1 MQVINGEVL
10 FSPSDLTQAA
20 DCEFSVLRRLD
31 LKLGRILE
39 LDIPEDPL
47 MMRAAGLGDTH
58 EQRVLDEYHRT
69 FGDGVVVIDRP
80 TASDPD
86 ALQAGMEA
94 TLQAMADGADV
105 VFQGVVFDGDFHG
118 YADFLVRTPTGEYR
132 VMDSKLARHAKVSA
146 LLQIAAYA
154 DVLRR
159 NGAPIA
165 EEGVVILGDMREE
178 PFELDPVIPV
188 YRDRRRR
195 LAALVERHIT
205 SGRCADWEDPTVL
218 ACGRCPLCEQEAVE
232 RDDVLLVA
240 GMRMTQ
246 RAKLRAAGVMT
257 VAKLAVRSEP
267 VPQISE
273 KTLATLR
280 AQAALQT
287 RQPDVGTVDYDI
299 FNPAALAAIP
309 PPSPG
314 DIFFDFEGDPM
325 WQEPGSTAWGL
336 EYLFGCADPVAGGA
350 PAFTPFWAHDRH
362 QERQALIDFLEYVRV
377 RQRQWPDMHIYH
389 YAAYEKTALLRL
401 AAMPGVGEQQIDDL
415 LRANVLVDLYPIV
428 KASLRVSQPSY
439 SLKKLEPLYVGDD
452 LRTGGVT
459 TAGDSVIEYAKYCDA
474 VAAGDAG
481 EAGRLLDEIADYNR
495 YDCVSTLR
503 LRDWLLARAVDYGI
517 QPHGVMAV
525 EESGTEAGPDEVAP
539 TRDALAA
546 YAQAA
551 GDTPR
556 SDEQTT
562 AALMAAA
569 IGFHQREEKPYWW
582 GHFDRLSQPVDEWAE
597 SRDALIADEV
607 EVVQDWHIPPKGK
620 NQCRTL
626 RITGGLMPGSSL
638 EREKKCSLL
647 YEFPHPPE
655 MPDGGTGTRGWMG
668 AAIVEMTVLADGRAA
683 FTVDESAAKG
693 LDPYPDLPMA
703 LAPSRPIP
711 TESLRRAIAD
721 QAAATCRGLPAAAT
735 IPPPVRDLLLRQP
748 PRLTPEGALPP
759 VIDGD
764 FVAAITS
771 AATRLD
777 GSTLAVQ
784 GPPGTGKTYVGA
796 RVIKN
801 LVENHHWTVGVV
813 SQGHSVVDNLLD
825 QVVAAGLPP
834 EKVGKKQRPKGCA
847 WTALKDYGHAP
858 FLASHPNGC
867 VIGGTAWDFTSDK
880 RVQREQLDLLVI
892 DEAGQYSLANT
903 VAVSVA
909 AKRLM
914 LLGDPQ
920 QLPQVSQ
927 GQHPEPV
934 DESALGWLSE
944 GMTLK
949 PEFGYFL
956 DKTWRMHPA
965 LTAPVSRLSYEGR
978 LVAKEPETVQRS
990 MRTTAGALVEP
1001 GLRALPVT
1009 HTGNDVSSVEESRA
1023 IVAATVEAMTW
1034 HWQSTDTLPS
1044 RPMTQADVLVV
1055 APYNAQ
1061 VQQIRHDLSAAGL
1074 SEVRVGTVD
1083 KFQGQEAAVVLVSMT
1098 ASSRDDVPRGMEF
1111 LLSPNRLN
1119 VAISR
1124 GQWLAQ
1130 VFYSPNLT
1138 DYLPTKPEGLAQLG
1152 RFIGLVDFTKGES
1165 SER

>member
-1 MQVINGEVL
+1 MQVISGEVL
-10 FSPSDLTQAA
+10 FSPSDLTQSA
-20 DCEFSVLRRLD
+20 DCEFAALRRLD

-39 LDIPEDPL
+39 LEIPEDPL
-47 MMRAAGLGDTH
+47 MTRAAGLGDTH

-69 FGDGVVVIDRP
+69 FGNGVVVIDRP
-80 TASDPD
+80 ARSDPD
-86 ALQAGMEA
+86 ALQTGMNA
-94 TLQAMADGADV
+94 TLQAMEDGADV

-118 YADFLVRTPTGEYR
+118 YADFLVRTPTAEYR

-159 NGAPIA
+159 NGARIA

-178 PFELDPVIPV
+178 TFELDPVIPV

-195 LAALVERHIT
+195 LAELVEAHIA
-205 SGRCADWEDPTVL
+205 SDRCADWEDPTVL

-246 RAKLRAAGVMT
+246 RAKLRDAGVKT
-257 VAKLAVRSEP
+257 VAELAVRNEP
-267 VPQISE
+267 VPQMSE
-273 KTLATLR
+273 KTLSTLR
-280 AQAALQT
+280 SQAALQT
-287 RQPDVGTVDYDI
+287 RQPDAGTVDYDL

-336 EYLFGCADPVAGGA
+336 EYLFGCVDPIAGDD
-350 PAFTPFWAHDRH
+350 PAFTPFWAHDRR
-362 QERQALIDFLEYVRV
+362 QERRALIDFLDYVRS
-377 RQRQWPDMHIYH
+377 RQQQWPDMHIYH

-401 AAMPGVGEQQIDDL
+401 AAMHGVGEQQIDDL

-428 KASLRVSQPSY
+428 KGSLRVSQPSY
-439 SLKKLEPLYVGDD
+439 SLKKLEPLYMGDD

-474 VAAGDAG
+474 VAAGDTS
-481 EAGRLLDEIADYNR
+481 EAGRLLEEIADYNR

-503 LRDWLLARAVDYGI
+503 LRDWLLERAVERGI
-517 QPHGVMAV
+517 EPHGVVVV
-525 EESGTEAGPDEVAP
+525 EDSGPETTAP
-539 TRDALAA
+539 ETAPIQTALTAF
-546 YAQAA
+546 AQPAEGA
-551 GDTPR
+551 SR
-556 SDEQTT
+556 SGEQT
-562 AALMAAA
+562 AAAMMAAA
-569 IGFHQREEKPYWW
+569 IGFHQREDKPYWW
-582 GHFDRLSQPVDEWAE
+582 GHFDRLSQPADEWAD
-597 SRDALIADEV
+597 SRDALIADDVMVIE
-607 EVVQDWHIPPKGK
+607 DWHRPLRAR
-620 NQCRTL
+620 NERRVL
-626 RITGGLMPGSSL
+626 RITGGLTPGSSL
-638 EREKKCSLL
+638 ERERSCNLL
-647 YEFPHPPE
+647 YAYPHPPE
-655 MPDGGTGTRGWMG
+655 MADGGPGTRGWMG
-668 AAIVEMTVLADGRAA
+668 AKILEIDILTDGRAVM
-683 FTVDESAAKG
+683 TVEESASKG
-693 LDPYPDLPMA
+693 IEPYSSLPMA
-703 LAPSRPIP
+703 MAPSGPLG
-711 TESLRRAIAD
+711 TVSLRQAIAD
-721 QAAATCRGLPAAAT
+721 QAAATSRGLPTALT
-735 IPPPVRDLLLRQP
+735 IPPPIDGLLLRQP
-748 PRLTPEGALPP
+748 PRLMPEGPLPA
-759 VIDGD
+759 VEDGD
-764 FVAAITS
+764 FVDAITL
-771 AATRLD
+771 AASRLE

-825 QVVAAGLPP
+825 QIVSAGLPP
-834 EKVGKKQRPKGCA
+834 EMVGKKQRPDGSA
-847 WTALKDYGHAP
+847 WTALKDYGHAD

-867 VIGGTAWDFTSDK
+867 VIGGTAWTFTSDR
-880 RVQREQLDLLVI
+880 RVQRGQLDLLVI

-903 VAVSVA
+903 IAVSVA
-909 AKRLM
+909 TKRLL

-956 DKTWRMHPA
+956 DETWRMHPA

-990 MRTTAGALVEP
+990 MRTAIGARVEP
-1001 GLRALPVT
+1001 GLRVVPVT
-1009 HTGNDVSSVEESRA
+1009 HSGNNVSSIEESRA

-1034 HWQSTDTLPS
+1034 HWQSTDTAPP
-1044 RPMTQADVLVV
+1044 RPMTQAGVLVV

-1061 VQQIRHDLSAAGL
+1061 VQQIRRDLADAGFGD
-1074 SEVRVGTVD
+1074 VRVGTVD

-1138 DYLPTKPEGLAQLG
+1138 DYLPTRPEGLAQLG
-1152 RFIGLVDFTKGES
+1152 RFLGLVDAAEGES
-1165 SER
+1165 RER